1 MCGIVGQIRFD
12 RKDVKKETLQSMLKT
27 IKHRGPDDEGVYV
40 DGAVGLG
47 QVRLSILDL
56 SAAGHQPMTDAT
68 GRYTIIQNGESYNYI
83 ELREELKALGYS
95 FKSETDTEVVLNG
108 YIEWGEAVL
117 ERLNG
122 MFAMAIYDKVAQTVF
137 LARDRFGV
145 KPFYYYVDG
154 ELMVFAS
161 EIPAILEVLG
171 TKPKANEDAI
181 FDYLVFNRTDQ
192 TEETFFEGIY
202 KLQHGCCMLLD
213 LSGTKTQINTAD
225 AAINTDKEDNQ
236 KNYKKNTESSTDTDS
251 ILTVT
256 APQSACEQAP
266 RQTDDPFRSTD
277 IDSQYPLDDSE
288 KNTKNNFIPYTKE
301 NLPIR
306 RWYSLAD
313 QVESVKCKVESL
325 TEEEAK
331 EKFMELFEKAVRLRL
346 RTDVPWGVCL
356 SGGLDSSAIT
366 ATIIKVLKE
375 KDVHSFSAVYG
386 KDSEADE
393 SQYIDEFKGIVPN
406 MHYIYPDADRLFAH
420 LDDYVRIQ
428 GEPTPTTSP
437 YALYCVLDEAKK
449 YVKVVID
456 GQGSDEALAGYE
468 YIPGLYY
475 KTLFTHL
482 RWGRL
487 AKEIIQYAK
496 LHKSWRHVKYMAFF
510 LLPSRMR
517 TRVRVAQRGYINPAF
532 VAKHKDSVIADKL
545 YGANTMTEMLVNHF
559 EYKLEH
565 LCKWGDRDTMA
576 FGMEGRSPFLDKD
589 LVEYSIA
596 LQDKMKIRGGYT
608 KFILREVM
616 KGIMPEKVRLRVDKR
631 GFAVPQDDWMR
642 TEKFQKLVIDILQSE
657 LFASRGYFVPEEAMK
672 LYQRHLSGEINI
684 SKDIWKWINLEL
696 WFRKY
701 ID

>member
-12 RKDVKKETLQSMLKT
+12 KKPAKKDEVLKMMHV

-40 DGAVGLG
+40 DGRIGLG
-47 QVRLSILDL
+47 HVRLSILDL
-56 SAAGHQPMTDAT
+56 TEAGHQPMTDAS
-68 GRYTIIQNGESYNYI
+68 GRYTIVQNGEAYNYI
-83 ELREELKALGYS
+83 ELREELVAKGYT
-95 FKSETDTEVVLNG
+95 FRTQTDTEVVLNG

-122 MFAMAIYDKVAQTVF
+122 MFAMAIYDKEAQTVF

-154 ELMVFAS
+154 EQMVFAS
-161 EIPAILEVLG
+161 EIPAILEVMEG
-171 TKPKANEDAI
+171 KPKANDNAI

-192 TEETFFEGIY
+192 TEETFFSDIY
-202 KLQHGCCMLLD
+202 KLQHSCCMTLD
-213 LSGTKTQINTAD
+213 L
-225 AAINTDKEDNQ
+225 
-236 KNYKKNTESSTDTDS
+236 KK
-251 ILTVT
+251 V
-256 APQSACEQAP
+256 
-266 RQTDDPFRSTD
+266 
-277 IDSQYPLDDSE
+277 
-288 KNTKNNFIPYTKE
+288 YTKE
-301 NLPIR
+301 ALPIR
-306 RWYSLAD
+306 KWYDLAEHVRQKRLAISD
-313 QVESVKCKVESL
+313 ERL
-325 TEEEAK
+325 GEEEA
-331 EKFMELFEKAVRLRL
+331 EKRYMDLFKLAIQMRLRS
-346 RTDVPWGVCL
+346 DVPWGVCL
-356 SGGLDSSAIT
+356 SGGIDSSAIT
-366 ATIIKVLKE
+366 ATIIKVLHE
-375 KDVHSFSAVYG
+375 PDVHSFSAVYG
-386 KDSEADE
+386 KDNEADE
-393 SQYIDEFKGIVPN
+393 SQYIDEFNGIVPN
-406 MHYIYPDADRLFAH
+406 MHYIHPDADRLFAH

-437 YALYCVLDEAKK
+437 YALFCVLDEAKK

-482 RWGRL
+482 KWGRL
-487 AKEIIQYAK
+487 AKEIVQYAK

-510 LLPSRMR
+510 MLPSRMR
-517 TRVRVAQRGYINPAF
+517 TKLRVAQRGYINPAF
-532 VAKHKDSVIADKL
+532 VATHKDSVIADKL
-545 YGANTMTEMLVNHF
+545 YGAETMTEMLVNHF

-576 FGMEGRSPFLDKD
+576 FGMEGRSPFLDSD

-608 KFILREVM
+608 KFILRDVM
-616 KGIMPEKVRLRVDKR
+616 RGIMPEKVRLRVDKR

-642 TEKFQKLVIDILQSE
+642 TEKFQKLVMDILTSE
-657 LFASRGYFVPEEAMK
+657 SFARRAYFVPKEAMK
-672 LYQRHLSGEINI
+672 LYQRHLAGEINI